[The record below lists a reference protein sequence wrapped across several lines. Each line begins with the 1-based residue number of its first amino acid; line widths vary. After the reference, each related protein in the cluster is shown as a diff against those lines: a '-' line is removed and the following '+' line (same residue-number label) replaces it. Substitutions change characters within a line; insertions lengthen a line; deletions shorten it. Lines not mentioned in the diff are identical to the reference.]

1 MRAEKK
7 DFFLSCSG
15 IFHLIQKVKHNVFV
29 LFNGK
34 LTKDCSL
41 NGGAPYHASG
51 NGHTL
56 PVLSVS
62 SCAAGGAPSWRRRCL
77 KDVLLS
83 RWQRGCW
90 WSVTRVV
97 YFHVI
102 IHKQAYFLPFS
113 SIIDSWEFIRADHC
127 I

>member
-15 IFHLIQKVKHNVFV
+15 IFHLIQKVKHNVFA

-41 NGGAPYHASG
+41 NGGTPYRASG

-56 PVLSVS
+56 TVLSVS
-62 SCAAGGAPSWRRRCL
+62 SCAADGRRP
-77 KDVLLS
+77 LLEEAVP
-83 RWQRGCW
+83 QGC
-90 WSVTRVV
+90 SPLSLAERLLVV
-97 YFHVI
+97 
-102 IHKQAYFLPFS
+102 
-113 SIIDSWEFIRADHC
+113 C
-127 I
+127 N